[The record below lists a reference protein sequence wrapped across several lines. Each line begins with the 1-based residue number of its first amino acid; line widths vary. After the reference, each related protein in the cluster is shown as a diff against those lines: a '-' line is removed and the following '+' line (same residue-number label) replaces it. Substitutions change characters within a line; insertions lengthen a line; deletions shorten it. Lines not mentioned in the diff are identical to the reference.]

1 MTRIAITCAVV
12 ALAMI
17 PTPLMAQTPQT
28 PPPTKGVQ
36 GRQPIPKFTVEGQPV
51 DRRTPELD
59 TDHPVF
65 AGQTRAP
72 YHKTVDVVVTT
83 IAEGLDVPW
92 AVEQLPSGRFLI
104 TEKAG
109 RLRVLNK
116 DGSALHT
123 ITANMPPVYFRGQ
136 AGLLDVA
143 LDRNFATNHRIFF
156 CYVRVVDADTSA
168 LSVDSAALNEDAGT
182 IANVTNIFHT
192 APFTNRAVSQM
203 GSRIAIDPKDG
214 NLFVSVGDR
223 STGDPLP
230 LQAQDKDLYLGKVI
244 HITPEGKP
252 APGNPA
258 IGLPEFWSMGHR
270 TPQGLAF
277 APDGRLWETEHG
289 PRGGDELN
297 LIEKGKNYGW
307 PVIVHGINYPGTKI
321 GDAIV
326 EKPGLE
332 QPRYYWDPIIA
343 PSALVFY
350 QGNLFP
356 QWKSSAL
363 VGALSGQAIFRLEL
377 GKDDKVVNEEPLLID
392 LRARIRDVRVF
403 QDGAVYVLTEG
414 AGGKLLKLTP
424 KP

>member
-1 MTRIAITCAVV
+1 MKRIVITCALAV
-12 ALAMI
+12 LAMI
-17 PTPLMAQTPQT
+17 PAPLVAQT
-28 PPPTKGVQ
+28 PPPTRGAQ
-36 GRQPIPKFTVEGQPV
+36 TRQSFEKFTVEGQPV
-51 DRRTPELD
+51 DRRSPELD

-65 AGQTRAP
+65 PGQTRAP
-72 YHKTVDVVVTT
+72 YHKTVDVEVTT
-83 IAEGLDVPW
+83 IASGLDVPW
-92 AVEQLPSGRFLI
+92 AVVQLPSGRFLI

-143 LDRNFATNHRIFF
+143 LDRNFAANHRIFF
-156 CYVRVVDADTSA
+156 IYMRIVDDTTCA
-168 LSVDSAALNEDAGT
+168 HAVDSATLNEEAGT
-182 IANVTNIFHT
+182 ISNVTTIFQA
-192 APFTNRAVSQM
+192 APFTNRAVSQS
-203 GSRIAIDPKDG
+203 GARIAIDPKDG

-230 LQAQDKDLYLGKVI
+230 LQAQQPDTYLGKVI

-252 APGNPA
+252 APGNPS
-258 IGLPEFWSMGHR
+258 IGSLPLAWTLGHR
-270 TPQGLAF
+270 TPQGLTF

-343 PSALVFY
+343 PSSLAFY

-356 QWKSSAL
+356 QWKSSVL
-363 VGALSGQAIFRLEL
+363 VGGLSGQAVFRLEL
-377 GKDDKVVNEEPLLID
+377 GKDDKVVNEEPLLTE
-392 LRARIRDVRVF
+392 LGSRIRDVRVF

-414 AGGKLLKLTP
+414 AGGKLLKVTP
-424 KP
+424 KK